1 MCGRGRENW
10 IALMQRCP
18 TFEQGETNTGGFPP
32 SFGRQMIP
40 LPKGL
45 SRLIPA
51 ATMARMAKPNFIEL
65 PGCEPIP
72 IIFEDRSVLAIDK
85 PRGWMLVPDSWR
97 KTNWNLQTGID
108 SSIRADDFWARSR
121 NLRYLRHVHRL
132 DADTSGVMLFAKSEG
147 AMRAMGDLF
156 ESRQMEKTYLAVVE
170 GVPREKEWICE
181 LPIGP
186 DPKNFGKMRVDRT
199 AEGKEAE
206 THFRVWLSNERFTL
220 IEASP
225 LTGRTHQIRLHLAES
240 GSPIM
245 CDEIYGRVEKGFR
258 LGLRAVRLAYKD
270 TFTRRL
276 VTILAP
282 AESFLQEFGFK
293 LTPELQQ
300 AKWVR
305 RQLERRLPAGNLEMQ
320 PQRRQDAGAP
330 AIKAKGQGGNPPL
343 PGKNADS
350 V

>member
-1 MCGRGRENW
+1 
-10 IALMQRCP
+10 
-18 TFEQGETNTGGFPP
+18 
-32 SFGRQMIP
+32 
-40 LPKGL
+40 
-45 SRLIPA
+45 
-51 ATMARMAKPNFIEL
+51 MAKPNFIEL

-72 IIFEDRSVLAIDK
+72 IIYEDRSVLAIDK

-97 KTNWNLQTGID
+97 KTNWNLQTAID

-170 GVPREKEWICE
+170 
-181 LPIGP
+181 
-186 DPKNFGKMRVDRT
+186 
-199 AEGKEAE
+199 AEP
-206 THFRVWLSNERFTL
+206 HFRVLQSSERFTL
-220 IEASP
+220 IEAKP
-225 LTGRTHQIRLHLAES
+225 LTGRTHQIRVHLAES

-270 TFTRRL
+270 TFTRRP

-282 AESFLQEFGFK
+282 TETFLKEFGFK
-293 LTPELQQ
+293 
-300 AKWVR
+300 
-305 RQLERRLPAGNLEMQ
+305 
-320 PQRRQDAGAP
+320 
-330 AIKAKGQGGNPPL
+330 
-343 PGKNADS
+343 
-350 V
+350 